1 MTGYLLISFL
11 LLLYAFVLL
20 LPVILFFFAAS
31 KKEQPAKK
39 IPFISVIVPARNEA
53 AGIVS
58 CLESLNEQEYQ
69 RRNYEVLI
77 VDDHSTDDT
86 LAIVSNFIAD
96 KPYFRLLKN
105 DASSNGKK
113 AAITKAVE
121 EAHGT
126 IIATTDADSIAGPA
140 WLSEI
145 AQCFSDEKTMLVCG
159 IVAYKRTPSL
169 FRDFLQLEQLSL
181 QAVSAG
187 AALAG
192 FPLMCSGASLAYR
205 KDFFIRVH
213 GYENDPYVSGDD
225 MLLLQKTKPAE
236 TRFFVSQHS
245 LVYTDPA
252 KNWGEAISQRGRW
265 LSKYKSYRTGRAGLY
280 GLLVL
285 LVNLLP
291 VAGLAAGLLGAGW
304 NFLLLAFSGKTIVD
318 LLLLSLAVPFFRE
331 PRLLFLVL
339 PGAVFYPLLALS
351 AAVKS
356 FSVKIHW
363 KGRDWEK

>member
-1 MTGYLLISFL
+1 MTGCLIISFL
-11 LLLYAFVLL
+11 LLLYAFALL
-20 LPVILFFFAAS
+20 LPGIVFFFAAS
-31 KKEQPAKK
+31 KKEETKK
-39 IPFISVIVPARNEA
+39 STPFISVIVPARNEA
-53 AGIVS
+53 AGIIS

-86 LAIVSNFIAD
+86 LAVVSNFIAD
-96 KPYFRLLKN
+96 KPHFRLLEN

-113 AAITKAVE
+113 AAITKAIAQ
-121 EAHGT
+121 AHGT
-126 IIATTDADSIAGPA
+126 IVATTDADSITGPG
-140 WLSEI
+140 WLSAI
-145 AQCFSDEKTMLVCG
+145 AQSFADEKTMLACG
-159 IVAYKRTPSL
+159 IVAYKREPSL
-169 FRDFLQLEQLSL
+169 FRDFLQLEQISL

-187 AALAG
+187 AALSG

-225 MLLLQKTKPAE
+225 MLLLQKAKPAE

-245 LVYTDPA
+245 LAYTDAA
-252 KNWGEAISQRGRW
+252 KNWREATRQRARW

-280 GLLVL
+280 GLLVFL
-285 LVNLLP
+285 ANLLP
-291 VAGLAAGLLGAGW
+291 PGGLVAGLSGAGW
-304 NFLLLAFSGKTIVD
+304 NFFLLAFSGKTIVD

-331 PRLLFLVL
+331 PRLLLLVL
-339 PGAVFYPLLALS
+339 PGAVFYPLLALT

-356 FSVKIHW
+356 LSGKIHW